1 MPLNIRFVG
10 NNLSNTMP
18 AIFEDNADLSYG
30 ISNTMPA
37 QINMNSDRTEGF
49 GDNPMPIT
57 AQMAAGG
64 AIGAHLL
71 TGGGIGVAMG
81 GTAFAVSPIG
91 VMVLGAV
98 AVGGL
103 TAAVL
108 KQIE

>member
-1 MPLNIRFVG
+1 
-10 NNLSNTMP
+10 MP
-18 AIFEDNADLSYG
+18 AIFEDNADLSK
-30 ISNTMPA
+30 
-37 QINMNSDRTEGF
+37 GF

-71 TGGGIGVAMG
+71 TGGGIGLAMA